1 MKNALLGFLL
11 GALIAGVSLG
21 AVIYLNRGTVDRLR
35 AELESADQAL
45 IRGRKRVVFVVREI
59 ETVRT
64 EIRVVREGIGAV
76 QGGLRKVSDLATDS
90 LRILESVRTNPV
102 D

>member
-1 MKNALLGFLL
+1 MKRAAIGFILGVTLAGGL
-11 GALIAGVSLG
+11 ACWWILDQRGAING
-21 AVIYLNRGTVDRLR
+21 LR

-45 IRGRKRVVFVVREI
+45 IRGGKRVVFVVREI

-64 EIRVVREGIGAV
+64 EIRVVREGIGSV
-76 QGGLRKVSDLATDS
+76 GERLGTVKGGLEDGLGI
-90 LRILESVRTNPV
+90 LRTVRSQRL

>member
-35 AELESADQAL
+35 IELESADQAL
-45 IRGRKRVVFVVREI
+45 IRGGKRVVFVVREI

-76 QGGLRKVSDLATDS
+76 QGGLRKVSDLAADGLGI
-90 LRILESVRTNPV
+90 LRTVRAQRM